1 MYTLINALATEP
13 LPAKGFVLRKD
24 RSRKAEKT
32 QDSTEHGIQRT
43 VDFNYHDC
51 ADFRLNKDLIWK
63 EKGKHITLVI
73 LAKEKDWS
81 VFISHDKG
89 VCLLKYSHS

>member
-43 VDFNYHDC
+43 VDLNYHDC
-51 ADFRLNKDLIWK
+51 ADFL
-63 EKGKHITLVI
+63 
-73 LAKEKDWS
+73 
-81 VFISHDKG
+81 
-89 VCLLKYSHS
+89 